1 MYDRIK
7 QLQQEAEE
15 LERLIA
21 VSQGESDIKW
31 LEEELLQ
38 IQLVIEDLYLLWE
51 GKDE

>member
-1 MYDRIK
+1 MYGRIR

-21 VSQGESDIKW
+21 VSQGESDVEWMI
-31 LEEELLQ
+31 EELLQ

-51 GKDE
+51 GNNE

>member
-1 MYDRIK
+1 MYSRIR
-7 QLQQEAEE
+7 QLQSQAEE

-21 VSQGESDIKW
+21 ISQGESDVEY

-51 GKDE
+51 GNNE